1 MYCQYTTRV
10 APRKDSCD
18 RLSRNRRYAKNCG
31 KVFCK
36 LGGVSFMFKEFKK
49 FIARGN
55 VIDLAV
61 GVVIGAAFSGIVKQL
76 TDGVLMPLIG
86 WLFGDID
93 FSSWFWRLGEI
104 PEGYDG
110 ALDNYEQ
117 LKEAGVAMIGYGAL
131 ITAIINFLIVAFAL
145 FLLVRGVNRVTEEM
159 QRKQAEVEDS
169 SKSDEV
175 PTDPQLDVL
184 KKILA
189 ELKAERG
196 HTANGQP
203 GQ

>member
-1 MYCQYTTRV
+1 
-10 APRKDSCD
+10 
-18 RLSRNRRYAKNCG
+18 
-31 KVFCK
+31 
-36 LGGVSFMFKEFKK
+36 MFKEFKK

-76 TDGVLMPLIG
+76 TDAVLMPLIG

-93 FSSWFWRLGEI
+93 FSNWFLRLGQV
-104 PEGYDG
+104 PEGYEG
-110 ALDNYEQ
+110 SLDNYEQ

-145 FLLVRGVNRVTEEM
+145 FLLVRGVNRLTEEM
-159 QRKQAEVEDS
+159 HRKQAEVEDS
-169 SKSDEV
+169 SKSDDV

-189 ELKAERG
+189 ELKADRE
-196 HTANGQP
+196 
-203 GQ
+203 

>member
-1 MYCQYTTRV
+1 
-10 APRKDSCD
+10 
-18 RLSRNRRYAKNCG
+18 
-31 KVFCK
+31 
-36 LGGVSFMFKEFKK
+36 MFKEFKK

-93 FSSWFWRLGEI
+93 FSNWFLRLGQV
-104 PEGYDG
+104 PEGYEG
-110 ALDNYEQ
+110 SLDNYEQ

-131 ITAIINFLIVAFAL
+131 ITAVINFLIVAFAL

-169 SKSDEV
+169 SQSDEV

-196 HTANGQP
+196 GADYAPNKGP
-203 GQ
+203 MG